1 MADEQTTTE
10 AGAVTEEKKPEAS
23 AVTDDAAPK
32 KKVPA
37 KATRRGKRKKV
48 VKKVSSGLVFVHA
61 SYNNTIVT
69 ITDINGNVLGWSSA
83 GVVGFRGPKKAT
95 PYAASVIVK
104 DVTEKIAETGLREV
118 HAVVRGIGSGR
129 EAAVRALHANG
140 INVLSIKD
148 MTPIPHNGCR
158 PRKPRRV

>member
-1 MADEQTTTE
+1 MAEETIQTTDT
-10 AGAVTEEKKPEAS
+10 
-23 AVTDDAAPK
+23 AAPAPGAAAPAGEQAAAKPAVRRGRK
-32 KKVPA
+32 KKQF
-37 KATRRGKRKKV
+37 
-48 VKKVSSGLVFVHA
+48 KKVSSGRAYVHA

-69 ITDINGNVLGWSSA
+69 LTDLNGNVLGWSSA

-104 DVTEKIAETGLREV
+104 DVCDKVRDTGLREV
-118 HAVVRGIGSGR
+118 SVFVKGIGSGR

-140 INVLSIKD
+140 INVTLIKD

>member
-1 MADEQTTTE
+1 MAEETVQTTDT
-10 AGAVTEEKKPEAS
+10 
-23 AVTDDAAPK
+23 AAPAPGAAAPADKQAAAKPAVRRGRK
-32 KKVPA
+32 KK
-37 KATRRGKRKKV
+37 KKQL
-48 VKKVSSGLVFVHA
+48 KKVSSGRAYVHA

-69 ITDINGNVLGWSSA
+69 LTDLNGNVLGWSSA

-104 DVTEKIAETGLREV
+104 DVCDKVRDTGLREV
-118 HAVVRGIGSGR
+118 SAFVKGIGSGR

-140 INVLSIKD
+140 INVTLIKD